1 MYNFK
6 KVIAFTAAGA
16 VLGVSSLT
24 VPFSVFADEAE
35 TEISTVSETETT
47 SVTES
52 EEPTETSSD
61 ETIEYEKAPDSSY
74 NFEYDDTNGT
84 AKLAN
89 YKGSVE
95 NLILPEKV
103 EKDGKEYTVSAIK
116 YYAFKNN
123 QTIKNVIVPKTYK
136 TIEKW
141 AFWGCSNLKTIEL
154 SEGIEEMGQSIFNM
168 CYSLESIVIPE
179 SVTVLKNKLFSNCTS
194 LKKAVIKCKVNV
206 VGMYMFDGCRNLE
219 EVVLPD
225 GITEFQTNC
234 FNDCYSLKEI
244 KIPDT
249 VTVIGDN
256 AFSECNSIDFV
267 KIPDSVKTIGK
278 NAFYRCGISI
288 DNFNYEKINK
298 FLMVADKGTA
308 AEEYAKENYFDMKSE
323 TVSDKGPYFMTTET
337 YEKYL
342 KSLEEYES
350 REENPPT
357 QKFVNYGDVN
367 SDNSVDSKDA
377 VQILID
383 YAKRLADLPSD
394 FNEDQREAADVNCDG
409 EVNSTDAV
417 IVLRYYSNQMVGS
430 FSGTVKEFVEKTI
443 KQQ

>member
-61 ETIEYEKAPDSSY
+61 ETIEYEKAPYSSY
-74 NFEYDDTNGT
+74 NFEYDDTNGI

-141 AFWGCSNLKTIEL
+141 AFWGCSNLKTIQL

-234 FNDCYSLKEI
+234 FNDCHSLKKI
-244 KIPDT
+244 TIPDT
-249 VTVIGDN
+249 VIAIGDN
-256 AFSECNSIDFV
+256 AFSECNSIDFI

-288 DNFNYEKINK
+288 DDFNYKEINK
-298 FLMVADKGTA
+298 FLMVADKETA
-308 AEEYAKENYFDMKSE
+308 AEIYAEENDFDMKSE
-323 TVSDKGPYFMTTET
+323 IVSDKGPYFMTTET

-367 SDNSVDSKDA
+367 SDNTVDSKDA

-383 YAKRLADLPSD
+383 YAKRLAGIATD

-417 IVLRYYSNQMVGS
+417 IVLRYYSNQMVGL

>member
-16 VLGVSSLT
+16 VLGVSYLT

-35 TEISTVSETETT
+35 TEISTVSATETT

-61 ETIEYEKAPDSSY
+61 EAIEYEKAPDSSY

-194 LKKAVIKCKVNV
+194 LKKAVIKCKVDV

-225 GITEFQTNC
+225 GITEFQTKC
-234 FNDCYSLKEI
+234 FNNCHSLKKI
-244 KIPDT
+244 TIPDT
-249 VTVIGDN
+249 VTAIGDN

-288 DNFNYEKINK
+288 DDFNYKEINK
-298 FLMVADKGTA
+298 FLMVADKETA
-308 AEEYAKENYFDMKSE
+308 AEIYAEENDFDMKSE
-323 TVSDKGPYFMTTET
+323 IVSDKGPYFMTTET

-367 SDNSVDSKDA
+367 SDNTVDSKDA

-383 YAKRLADLPSD
+383 YAKRLAGIATD

-409 EVNSTDAV
+409 EINSTDAV

-430 FSGTVKEFVEKTI
+430 FSGTVKEFVEK
-443 KQQ
+443 Q